1 MLNFVFD
8 FGPFWASC
16 CHPKRPQDRLG
27 PPQEAPRLRQ
37 DAPGTPH
44 DAPRPPQDG
53 PKTAPSPP
61 KTPPS
66 GPKKAPRGPKRFH
79 LSPQINVS
87 QLCSMLVIFV
97 IETTFASSQEAINK
111 VQEVS
116 KINISEPPSFRAST
130 PLSLQVPRRDSRSAN
145 KVSNASELTVCAWT
159 IDMLALCGPH
169 YFIYFCSANTCQVKR
184 LLIEGAKP

>member
-1 MLNFVFD
+1 MI
-8 FGPFWASC
+8 FGPRNDPWR
-16 CHPKRPQDRLG
+16 PKTAKRRSQDR
-27 PPQEAPRLRQ
+27 PKHSQDASKWPQEAPR
-37 DAPGTPH
+37 G
-44 DAPRPPQDG
+44 
-53 PKTAPSPP
+53 S
-61 KTPPS
+61 
-66 GPKKAPRGPKRFH
+66 KRFH

-145 KVSNASELTVCAWT
+145 NYEDLWPKTRPGKKTLIGLKKKSFENSKSKFWGCPEGFEYF
-159 IDMLALCGPH
+159 GPH
-169 YFIYFCSANTCQVKR
+169 IRIPRETLC
-184 LLIEGAKP
+184 I